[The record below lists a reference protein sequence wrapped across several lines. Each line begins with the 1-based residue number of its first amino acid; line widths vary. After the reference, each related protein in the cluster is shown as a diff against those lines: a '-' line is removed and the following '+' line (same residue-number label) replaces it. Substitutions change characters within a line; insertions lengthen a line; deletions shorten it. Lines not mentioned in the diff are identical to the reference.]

1 MVLLVGVAREEG
13 NWLFEYLK
21 LLVGKLEELIYP
33 SKIEWDLT
41 KRTPK
46 QVARANRYSGLGVR
60 SVEISWHPK

>member
-46 QVARANRYSGLGVR
+46 
-60 SVEISWHPK
+60 